1 MYLKYDY
8 LPIDTHSIN
17 HNHEKVR
24 KMTILGQHDPLLPPG
39 APPGAPPGGG
49 AKIKN
54 CSKLLRKDAPVP
66 QSRLFGV

>member
-1 MYLKYDY
+1 MYFKYDY

-24 KMTILGQHDPLLPPG
+24 KMTILVQHDPLLPPG
-39 APPGAPPGGG
+39 APPRWG